1 MQVIYKESK
10 KKELEYSHAYDEYG
24 NYISIEGA
32 TGLSERRWFL
42 DRDLTVEFNPV
53 FKGQIQQPHWRT
65 YPNQYLIIQGKKYL
79 YSRDKDAE
87 SIQHKRFK
95 GLIIENGF
103 FEVDDLRIYITD
115 PKEEWR
121 IFDSRFKADILASLP
136 CGMPCVIEVIKTS
149 EISNKKEEFLRNN
162 EILTFKLY
170 IDENGNQIFQRDFI
184 FGTAKIDQLIE
195 RIKDTEGA
203 IVAIRE
209 ERERFDTEISRRVE
223 SYAPKRSRIDA
234 EISDLTTGIRDL
246 ESEIIG
252 KEQRI
257 GNLIDSS
264 STESEQRNERNQREI
279 AILEDEIEEITR
291 NIREIEQ
298 LIFNEGQADQRYA
311 EQIPELEREIVSI
324 EEKIR
329 EAIDRC
335 KPEWFRP
342 EWMKVNNVNKY
353 NEIMWFIS

>member
-136 CGMPCVIEVIKTS
+136 CGMPCVVEVIKTS

-162 EILTFKLY
+162 EILTSKL
-170 IDENGNQIFQRDFI
+170 
-184 FGTAKIDQLIE
+184 
-195 RIKDTEGA
+195 
-203 IVAIRE
+203 
-209 ERERFDTEISRRVE
+209 S
-223 SYAPKRSRIDA
+223 
-234 EISDLTTGIRDL
+234 
-246 ESEIIG
+246 
-252 KEQRI
+252 
-257 GNLIDSS
+257 
-264 STESEQRNERNQREI
+264 
-279 AILEDEIEEITR
+279 
-291 NIREIEQ
+291 
-298 LIFNEGQADQRYA
+298 
-311 EQIPELEREIVSI
+311 
-324 EEKIR
+324 
-329 EAIDRC
+329 
-335 KPEWFRP
+335 
-342 EWMKVNNVNKY
+342 
-353 NEIMWFIS
+353 